1 MKSTLTKQM
10 LQILVNENISHYCTY
25 MKKTQEIRTKYA
37 KCSIQHRISCSLNNE
52 QR

>member
-25 MKKTQEIRTKYA
+25 MKKHK
-37 KCSIQHRISCSLNNE
+37 KFE
-52 QR
+52 QNMQSVQYSTGNHEV